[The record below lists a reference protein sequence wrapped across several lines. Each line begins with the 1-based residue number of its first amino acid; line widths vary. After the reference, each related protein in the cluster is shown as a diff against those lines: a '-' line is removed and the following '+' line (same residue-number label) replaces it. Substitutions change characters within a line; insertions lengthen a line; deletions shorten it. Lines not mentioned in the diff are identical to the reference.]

1 MNCGCCK
8 ISISSGMDYL
18 SIYCRGLILVLTRM
32 SRSIKV
38 LLERRIDVACWFVLR
53 FA

>member
-1 MNCGCCK
+1 MNSGCCK

-18 SIYCRGLILVLTRM
+18 SIYCRCLIFVLTRM
-32 SRSIKV
+32 SCSIKV
-38 LLERRIDVACWFVLR
+38 SLERRIDVVCWFELR